1 MPNRWIS
8 FCEIHWRYYI
18 VAGTDHIGTLEEYNK
33 DAGQY
38 YEIWLPKSRSVDLE
52 DALTILHAFTQ
63 RMQSTSILYPLPDV
77 PTMGAMLSFVAPRS
91 GLIPGVEDLF
101 IPLVRVVFNYFWMS
115 VAGKS
120 LHTKFRLEA
129 EDVATVVHPAF
140 VMVEHLVKH
149 TPTRA
154 KEFVKELI
162 NLGIIESLSRGFA
175 LIKREPSLD
184 EQAKFSPLIRVCHES
199 SNSLLRVG
207 PPMYRET
214 EFADTLVEWFKALRY
229 LRSQD
234 CMLNTRTDHTN
245 WYEMSNRAWVE
256 IGDILENDVQVPR
269 AEAMSR
275 GCAFSGCPDP
285 DSVRGVRFECPCDK
299 VVVYCGPRCH
309 QMDWLPPDTP
319 HPRALRIGIDASI
332 WFFHAAYGREGE
344 NPELRTLFFRLAK
357 LAKYTFCPLFV
368 FDGPHRPRTK
378 RQDYQYKDELTC
390 PRHEKHDICVWA
402 PGEAEAE
409 LAYLNNIGVIDAI
422 LSDDVDNFLF
432 GARVVIR
439 NPSGTLTGNRGY
451 PALNRE
457 GKDDGVHV
465 MVYRMDDIE
474 KDPACKLTRGGMI
487 LIALLSGGDYDQG
500 AKRCGPKTALALA
513 QRGLGDE
520 LLNAFETFSRQ
531 KFIDYIPAWKNA
543 VVEALHSGCANL
555 EGDEADVEDLEE
567 ESQETVITA
576 SQNSASGGNKGK
588 GKLSSKS
595 KKKKPPAKRQPA
607 LAAALAASDFPD
619 LSVLEDY
626 CAPWTSERAFSAG
639 VSSRNSDEAD
649 APPASQGSVITS
661 SQTST
666 TSTSRSKKKPM
677 ALTAKSIGTGGLTSD
692 VRIGWTGELAL
703 GALGRICEQ
712 YFEWGVR
719 EIIQQRFR
727 TVLWPA
733 VVLRVLRRSV
743 MEQERAQGLSDSR
756 DATPRP
762 STPTRDKTNHF
773 IPGTPQK
780 LVNRYFGGDSDSESD
795 REAFPRLVKSKG
807 GDATPRAKRRISI
820 EGEELD
826 THQLLQAVRGER
838 QHASTDGLQEF
849 RVEVAPGHL
858 ARLAVRDLLGTRDP
872 ALLAGTLFD
881 LEGAVGKEADEEQE
895 EGDDDEG
902 STKRLKIVDPSTS
915 IRVWAPAELV
925 SMVHPGLV
933 RDWEAKKTKTKSR
946 AKAGG
951 STSRQRSK
959 EDVGTGKKVK
969 STTKSSS
976 KDKAALKEKPSNIPT
991 TLSGDEVEQPDQP
1004 TIPLK
1009 RQTNAIRVR
1018 SASPGMPRPPPVASS
1033 SRAPSGKGSRLALA
1047 LNTIPERSSSPTILP
1062 ERSSSPVVT
1071 HPPPLPRPTKT
1082 KSAPTPLIT
1091 GASKDSRRAGI
1102 PGVEYVP
1109 TPPRREKAE
1118 RSVGND
1124 SSELEDVNFGELL
1137 GRPKKHSVPEPDSE
1151 SESDLGGPSKSS
1163 RRYHAHT
1170 SPRNSSGS
1178 EIEII
1183 KLNPKQDKTRKPTS
1197 VANSARRPTTRSQS
1211 SSSGSE
1217 VEILDCS
1224 FLPSRPAKHKS
1235 PPMDDAAERVASAP
1249 RQVRRTSREHAS
1261 PRASSTSEGENP
1273 KPHVPSR
1280 KPTAKWPARS
1290 VSESA
1295 RSSGK
1300 LKESI
1305 GSKGTPRLTSADIS
1319 EGVIEISSDDGGPLL
1334 PETILASKTVAR
1346 STSSTARVAQIHAM
1360 TRPDKPTASAAESR
1374 SSSPPLETSDSSII
1388 DLISD

>member
-1 MPNRWIS
+1 M
-8 FCEIHWRYYI
+8 
-18 VAGTDHIGTLEEYNK
+18 DL
-33 DAGQY
+33 
-38 YEIWLPKSRSVDLE
+38 SVQGPSVPFIF
-52 DALTILHAFTQ
+52 AVLHV
-63 RMQSTSILYPLPDV
+63 L
-77 PTMGAMLSFVAPRS
+77 
-91 GLIPGVEDLF
+91 
-101 IPLVRVVFNYFWMS
+101 
-115 VAGKS
+115 
-120 LHTKFRLEA
+120 
-129 EDVATVVHPAF
+129 
-140 VMVEHLVKH
+140 
-149 TPTRA
+149 
-154 KEFVKELI
+154 
-162 NLGIIESLSRGFA
+162 NLL
-175 LIKREPSLD
+175 
-184 EQAKFSPLIRVCHES
+184 Q
-199 SNSLLRVG
+199 
-207 PPMYRET
+207 
-214 EFADTLVEWFKALRY
+214 
-229 LRSQD
+229 
-234 CMLNTRTDHTN
+234 
-245 WYEMSNRAWVE
+245 
-256 IGDILENDVQVPR
+256 
-269 AEAMSR
+269 
-275 GCAFSGCPDP
+275 
-285 DSVRGVRFECPCDK
+285 
-299 VVVYCGPRCH
+299 
-309 QMDWLPPDTP
+309 
-319 HPRALRIGIDASI
+319 
-332 WFFHAAYGREGE
+332 
-344 NPELRTLFFRLAK
+344 
-357 LAKYTFCPLFV
+357 
-368 FDGPHRPRTK
+368 
-378 RQDYQYKDELTC
+378 
-390 PRHEKHDICVWA
+390 A

-439 NPSGTLTGNRGY
+439 NPSAALTGNRGY

-474 KDPACKLTRGGMI
+474 RDPACKLTRGGMI

-531 KFIDYIPAWKNA
+531 KFIDYIPAWKSA

-567 ESQETVITA
+567 ESQETAITA

-588 GKLSSKS
+588 GKLSNKG

-639 VSSRNSDEAD
+639 ARAPCSNSRNLDNEG
-649 APPASQGSVITS
+649 APPASQGSIITS

-666 TSTSRSKKKPM
+666 TSTSRSKKKPT

-756 DATPRP
+756 GVTPRP
-762 STPTRDKTNHF
+762 STPTRDKTKRF
-773 IPGTPQK
+773 VPGTPHK

-795 REAFPRLVKSKG
+795 REAFTTLVKSKG
-807 GDATPRAKRRISI
+807 GDTTPRAKRRISI

-826 THQLLQAVRGER
+826 TYQLLQAVRGER

-858 ARLAVRDLLGTRDP
+858 ARLAIRDLLGTRDP

-881 LEGAVGKEADEEQE
+881 LEGAAGKEADEEQE

-915 IRVWAPAELV
+915 IRIWAPAELV
-925 SMVHPGLV
+925 NLVHPGLV
-933 RDWEAKKTKTKSR
+933 RDWEAKQTKTKSR
-946 AKAGG
+946 AKVGG

-969 STTKSSS
+969 STAKSSS
-976 KDKAALKEKPSNIPT
+976 KDKAALREKPSNIPT
-991 TLSGDEVEQPDQP
+991 TLSGDEVEQPGPPANPVARLPP
-1004 TIPLK
+1004 TIPSK
-1009 RQTNAIRVR
+1009 RRTDPIRMR
-1018 SASPGMPRPPPVASS
+1018 SASPGMSRPPPVAAR
-1033 SRAPSGKGSRLALA
+1033 SRAPSGKGHRSAFT

-1071 HPPPLPRPTKT
+1071 HPPPLPRPAKT

-1091 GASKDSRRAGI
+1091 GASRDSWRARI

-1109 TPPRREKAE
+1109 TPPRREKVE

-1124 SSELEDVNFGELL
+1124 SSELEDVNFRELL
-1137 GRPKKHSVPEPDSE
+1137 GRPKKHSAPEPDSE

-1163 RRYHAHT
+1163 RRNHAHT

-1178 EIEII
+1178 EVEII
-1183 KLNPKQDKTRKPTS
+1183 KLNPKEDKTRKPTS

-1211 SSSGSE
+1211 NSSGSE

-1224 FLPSRPAKHKS
+1224 FLPSRPAKQKS
-1235 PPMDDAAERVASAP
+1235 PPMDYAAERVASAP
-1249 RQVRRTSREHAS
+1249 RQVRRTSREHTS
-1261 PRASSTSEGENP
+1261 PRASSASEGENP
-1273 KPHVPSR
+1273 KPHVPPR
-1280 KPTAKWPARS
+1280 KPTAKRPSRS

-1295 RSSGK
+1295 HSSGK
-1300 LKESI
+1300 LKESA
-1305 GSKGTPRLTSADIS
+1305 GSKGTHRPTSADIS
-1319 EGVIEISSDDGGPLL
+1319 EGIIEISSDDGGPLL
-1334 PETILASKTVAR
+1334 PETTLASKAGVRSINSTV
-1346 STSSTARVAQIHAM
+1346 RVAQSHTM
-1360 TRPDKPTASAAESR
+1360 TRPDKTAVSAGGSR
-1374 SSSPPLETSDSSII
+1374 SSSPPLETSDSSFIN
-1388 DLISD
+1388 LLSD